1 MNTVALPRRLFRLG
15 GMGAL
20 EHQLS
25 SKATEEKFPK
35 ETEVSKVVKKKVDG
49 GSQKPKPERISM
61 GEACS
66 AM

>member
-35 ETEVSKVVKKKVDG
+35 ETEVSKVVKKEG
-49 GSQKPKPERISM
+49 
-61 GEACS
+61 
-66 AM
+66 